1 VRQADTGI
9 GAVAYVHAVGPV
21 RAVAFQL
28 VQLKVQS
35 YSPGGINVPPSNA
48 CFVGPTGV
56 YPQTTFRSSAIF
68 GQPTSGGRA
77 WVVQLHSP
85 VGANMHRQLIRGSLG
100 ALKYLLQTVSRSVQW
115 VFSRRRPSA
124 ILDFFKYNILAVT
137 CLRTASSCQIS
148 RRFVTLQRYGNLT
161 VFRKWRP

>member
-9 GAVAYVHAVGPV
+9 GDVAYVHAIGPV

-56 YPQTTFRSSAIF
+56 YPQTAFRSSAIF

-85 VGANMHRQLIRGSLG
+85 VGANVHRQLIRGSLG
-100 ALKYLLQTVSRSVQW
+100 ALKYLLQTASRSVQW
-115 VFSRRRPSA
+115 VFKTAAVRH
-124 ILDFFKYNILAVT
+124 LGFF
-137 CLRTASSCQIS
+137 
-148 RRFVTLQRYGNLT
+148 
-161 VFRKWRP
+161 